1 MEEEEKNKRDAKM
14 IDRFKPMKNEHNR
27 NRGYQKNY
35 ALLVIQRERERE
47 KNNRKRML
55 TIVKFITIIIST
67 IIIIMKK

>member
-35 ALLVIQRERERE
+35 ALLVIQRER
-47 KNNRKRML
+47 
-55 TIVKFITIIIST
+55 
-67 IIIIMKK
+67 KKTTGKEC